1 MSINPMPEVVGQLDS
16 GLVRVIAVTTAT
28 RSKALPDVATVAE
41 SGVPGYE
48 TSVWWGF
55 LGPSG
60 MAPELV
66 AKINADLL
74 SALKDPAVLAAFDKL
89 GAVPVGSSPQDFDA
103 FMHAEA
109 AKWGPILKQ
118 ANVRIE

>member
-1 MSINPMPEVVGQLDS
+1 
-16 GLVRVIAVTTAT
+16 
-28 RSKALPDVATVAE
+28 
-41 SGVPGYE
+41 
-48 TSVWWGF
+48 
-55 LGPSG
+55 

-74 SALKDPAVLAAFDKL
+74 TTLRDPAVLAAFDKL

-103 FMHAEA
+103 YMRAEA

-118 ANVRIE
+118 ANIRVE

>member
-16 GLVRVIAVTTAT
+16 GLVRVIAVTTAA

-55 LGPSG
+55 LGPAG

-66 AKINADLL
+66 AKINADIRT
-74 SALKDPAVLAAFDKL
+74 ALKDPAVLAAFDKL
-89 GAVPVGSSPQDFDA
+89 GAVPVGSSPQDFEA
-103 FMHAEA
+103 FMRAEA

-118 ANVRIE
+118 ANVRVE